1 MSLCPP
7 APQDPPAPTAAPD
20 IELPA
25 GAQLPASLQRR
36 AQAWRLIAGALR
48 VARDDGGA
56 RDPLV
61 QLALA
66 GDLVGLE
73 PLCGQ
78 PRLHTLQ
85 ALTDCR
91 LQPLQAEDG
100 GERGLLAEALTQ
112 QWKRSA
118 DMAALRRGPMPECIK
133 RLLLMLA
140 GAHHGRDP
148 GEHLHGL
155 PKVRDIAEIV
165 DSTPETVSRVITA
178 LRRMA
183 LLADRQAGQARY
195 DARRLAACAMPV
207 GMSRSD
213 LAAGLA

>member
-1 MSLCPP
+1 MTFCPP
-7 APQDPPAPTAAPD
+7 ALQDLAAPASAPA

-25 GAQLPASLQRR
+25 GTELPAFLHRG
-36 AQAWRLIAGALR
+36 AQGWRLIAGALR
-48 VARDDGGA
+48 VARNDGGA

-85 ALTDCR
+85 ALTDCQ
-91 LQPLQAEDG
+91 LQPLQADG
-100 GERGLLAEALTQ
+100 GADRQLLAEALTQ
-112 QWKRSA
+112 QWRRSA
-118 DMAALRRGPMPECIK
+118 DMAALRRGPMPERIK

-140 GAHHGRDP
+140 GASQARDP

-178 LRRMA
+178 LRRMT